1 MKFHKKPN
9 VKKELLKYF
18 TKKGFKINEKKN
30 LIENNI
36 LDSMGMFDL
45 ISFLEKKFKIKL
57 SPAQINAENFKNIE
71 VILKKIFKL
80 KK

>member
-1 MKFHKKPN
+1 MKFNNKQII
-9 VKKELLKYF
+9 KKELIKYF
-18 TKKGFKINEKKN
+18 SKKGFKVNEKKN

-45 ISFLEKKFKIKL
+45 ISFLEKKFKIKFL
-57 SPAQINAENFKNIE
+57 PSQINAENFKNID
-71 VILKKIFKL
+71 VILRKIFKY